1 MDAPADYTPM
11 NEYKAKFAKWSI
23 IRNVLHDSLTL
34 CNWMWPMTVSPLKE
48 RDYIGDTALESHYF
62 SAVTGVKTSEEELDL
77 MGERI
82 FTLHRALTVK
92 QMGTMDMRGKH
103 DVMMD
108 WIFDMDPDKKAFTPG
123 TIKMDR
129 DDMQLALTMFYK
141 EMGWDETTGAPT
153 RATLERLDLKYVAD
167 EMESMGLL
175 PA

>member
-1 MDAPADYTPM
+1 M
-11 NEYKAKFAKWSI
+11 
-23 IRNVLHDSLTL
+23 
-34 CNWMWPMTVSPLKE
+34 
-48 RDYIGDTALESHYF
+48 ESKYF
-62 SAVTGVKTSEEELDL
+62 FIVTGVETTEEELDL

-92 QMGTMDMRGKH
+92 QMGTTDMRGKH

-108 WIFDMDPDKKAFTPG
+108 WIFDMDPEKAAFTEG

-167 EMESMGLL
+167 ELASMNLL